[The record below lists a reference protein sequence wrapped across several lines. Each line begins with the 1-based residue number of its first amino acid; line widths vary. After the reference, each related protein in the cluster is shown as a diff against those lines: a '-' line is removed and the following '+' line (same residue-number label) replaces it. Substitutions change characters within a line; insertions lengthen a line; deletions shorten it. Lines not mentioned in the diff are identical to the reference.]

1 MLVLCLRDW
10 LGADVMFVFL
20 LGVHGFGLRGHFFF
34 FDFCFSKI
42 CLGLPNVPFLLLY
55 SNPSVLIKKVV

>member
-34 FDFCFSKI
+34 WTFASAKF
-42 CLGLPNVPFLLLY
+42 VWVYQMFLFY
-55 SNPSVLIKKVV
+55 SYIVIPPYS